1 MILVGDSSE
10 TSDSGDDV
18 TMMVD
23 LQGHKVCGEINW
35 ENIDHQKVI
44 EIPLDIDGMKVYFIK
59 RSSCIDLLRRC
70 GDGRPW
76 KKVQER
82 RGVDMKPSDSKTLM
96 GHFAAQTQ
104 TARLF

>member
-1 MILVGDSSE
+1 
-10 TSDSGDDV
+10 
-18 TMMVD
+18 MMVD

-44 EIPLDIDGMKVYFIK
+44 EIPLDIDEMKVYFIK
-59 RSSCIDLLRRC
+59 GSSRTDLLRRC

-82 RGVDMKPSDSKTLM
+82 LGVDMKLSDSKTLM
-96 GHFAAQTQ
+96 GYFAAQTQ
-104 TARLF
+104 IARLF